1 MAGITGAVIGA
12 VGALGSASMASR
24 GAKSAANAQAAAN
37 QAAIDEQRR
46 QFDLTREDMAPWRTA
61 GEGALNRLQDP
72 LSAFQASPGY
82 GYALDQSQQA
92 IERARS
98 ATGGLASGNT
108 LAALQQNAI
117 GLANQ
122 DYGNWW
128 NQQSGLAGIGQSAT
142 NNLAQLGAQTSG
154 NIGNLMAAQG
164 DARASGIA
172 GSANAWG
179 NALGTLGSIGYNYFN
194 RPAGG
199 TGAYGGSAIPY
210 RGVGGYNPDAA
221 GSPWAARN
229 LLGGI

>member
-1 MAGITGAVIGA
+1 MAGITAAVIGA
-12 VGALGSASMASR
+12 AGAVGGAAMSAS
-24 GAKSAANAQAAAN
+24 GAKSAANAQARGQ

-46 QFDLTREDMAPWRTA
+46 QFDTTREDMAPWRAA

-72 LSAFQASPGY
+72 QSAFQASPGY

-128 NQQSGLAGIGQSAT
+128 NQQSGLAGIGQNAT
-142 NNLAQLGAQTSG
+142 NNLAQFGMQNSA
-154 NIGNLMAAQG
+154 NIGNLMAGQG

-172 GSANAWG
+172 GSTNAWG

-194 RPAGG
+194 NPAGS
-199 TGAYGGSAIPY
+199 AAGSVVPY
-210 RGVGGYNPDAA
+210 RGIGGYNPDAA

>member
-1 MAGITGAVIGA
+1 MLGAIIG
-12 VGALGSASMASR
+12 GLGSIAGGLFGSS
-24 GAKSAANAQAAAN
+24 GAKSAARAQAAAQ

-46 QFDLTREDMAPWRTA
+46 QFDLTREDMAPWRAA

-72 LSAFQASPGY
+72 QSAFQASPGY
-82 GYALDQSQQA
+82 DYALGQSQQA

-128 NQQSGLAGIGQSAT
+128 NQQAGLAGVGQNAT
-142 NNLAQLGAQTSG
+142 NQLAQLGAQTSG

-194 RPAGG
+194 NPAGS
-199 TGAYGGSAIPY
+199 TAGSVVPY

-229 LLGGI
+229 LLGDI

>member
-1 MAGITGAVIGA
+1 MLGAIIG
-12 VGALGSASMASR
+12 GLGSIAGGLFGSS
-24 GAKSAANAQAAAN
+24 GAKSAARAQAAAQ

-46 QFDLTREDMAPWRTA
+46 QYDLTREDMAPWRAA
-61 GEGALNRLQDP
+61 GVGALNRLQDP
-72 LSAFQASPGY
+72 QNSFQASPGY
-82 GYALDQSQQA
+82 SYALDQSQQA

-128 NQQSGLAGIGQSAT
+128 NQQSGLAGIGQNAT
-142 NNLAQLGAQTSG
+142 NNLAQFGMQNSA
-154 NIGNLMAAQG
+154 NIGNLMAGQG

-172 GSANAWG
+172 GSTNAWG
-179 NALGTLGSIGYNYFN
+179 NALGTLGSIGYNYFSN
-194 RPAGG
+194 RPPAAGG
-199 TGAYGGSAIPY
+199 GAPSVVPY

-221 GSPWAARN
+221 GSPWNTRN